1 MTRFRAALT
10 AALLALCALLAGAPA
25 FAQAAGP
32 QFPKLTGRVVDAA
45 NVIPAAEEAQLTQKL
60 AALETQSR
68 RQLVVV
74 TLPSLGSYEISD
86 YGYQLGR
93 HWKIGQKGDNNGT
106 ILIVAPTERKVRIEV
121 GYGLEPIL
129 TDGMSFLIINNQIL
143 PRFKAGDMPG
153 GIAAGTDAIIR
164 QLTLPPEEAQK
175 IAAQADKQR
184 ADAGDDLSPGTVI
197 FILVVIFF
205 FVVPIMRA
213 ATGGG
218 GRRRSGFGGPIVWLP
233 GGLGGG
239 SGSGWGGGG
248 GSDWGGGGFGGGG
261 GDFGGGGSS
270 GSW

>member
-1 MTRFRAALT
+1 MTHFRAVLT
-10 AALLALCALLAGAPA
+10 AAFLALCALLSGPQAWAQNGT
-25 FAQAAGP
+25 QAAGP

-45 NVIPAAEEAQLTQKL
+45 NVIPAPEEAQLTQKL
-60 AALETQSR
+60 EALEKQSR

-74 TLPSLGSYEISD
+74 TLPSLGGYEISD

-93 HWKIGQKGDNNGT
+93 NWKIGQKGDNNGT
-106 ILIVAPTERKVRIEV
+106 ILIVAPNERKVRIEV

-153 GIAAGTDAIIR
+153 GIAAGTDAIIK

-184 ADAGDDLSPGTVI
+184 AESGDDLSPGTVI

-205 FVVPIMRA
+205 FVLPIMRA
-213 ATGGG
+213 AGGG

-233 GGLGGG
+233 GGFD
-239 SGSGWGGGG
+239 SGSSGGGWGGG
-248 GSDWGGGGFGGGG
+248 
-261 GDFGGGGSS
+261 
-270 GSW
+270 